1 MTRDEIRQAVVR
13 VLRDVAPEVR
23 PESLDPA
30 AGLRDALDLDSVD
43 FMNFVV
49 GLHAALGVDVPE
61 ADYGQLATLD
71 AALDYLAARLA
82 DQSGTPR

>member
-1 MTRDEIRQAVVR
+1 MTKDEIRQVVVR

-23 PESLDPA
+23 PEALDPA
-30 AGLRDALDLDSVD
+30 ASLRDTLDLDSVD

-61 ADYGQLATLD
+61 SDYARLATLD
-71 AALDYLAARLA
+71 DCVTYLAARR
-82 DQSGTPR
+82 GE

>member
-1 MTRDEIRQAVVR
+1 MSKDEIRQEVVR

-23 PESLDPA
+23 PEALDPTA
-30 AGLRDALDLDSVD
+30 DLRDTLDLDSVD

-61 ADYGQLATLD
+61 SDYAKLASLD
-71 AALDYLAARLA
+71 ACVAYLAAKH
-82 DQSGTPR
+82 GE

>member
-1 MTRDEIRQAVVR
+1 MTRDELRQVVVR

-30 AGLRDALDLDSVD
+30 ASLRDTLDLDSVD

-61 ADYGQLATLD
+61 ADYGKLASLD
-71 AALDYLAARLA
+71 ACVAYLGAKR
-82 DQSGTPR
+82 GE

>member
-1 MTRDEIRQAVVR
+1 VSKDEIRQEVVR

-23 PESLDPA
+23 PEALDPTA
-30 AGLRDALDLDSVD
+30 DLRDTLDLDSVD

-61 ADYGQLATLD
+61 SDYAKLASLD
-71 AALDYLAARLA
+71 ACVAYLAAKH
-82 DQSGTPR
+82 GE

>member
-1 MTRDEIRQAVVR
+1 VTKDEIRQVVVR

-23 PESLDPA
+23 PEALDPA
-30 AGLRDALDLDSVD
+30 ASLRDTLDLDSVD

-61 ADYGQLATLD
+61 SDYAQLATLD
-71 AALDYLAARLA
+71 DCVTYLAAKRGA
-82 DQSGTPR
+82 

>member
-13 VLRDVAPEVR
+13 VLRDVAPEVQ
-23 PESLDPA
+23 PEAIDPTA
-30 AGLRDALDLDSVD
+30 NLRDTLDLDSVD

-61 ADYGQLATLD
+61 ADYAKLASLGD
-71 AALDYLAARLA
+71 CVAYLAAKR
-82 DQSGTPR
+82 GE

>member
-1 MTRDEIRQAVVR
+1 MTKDEIRQVVVH

-23 PESLDPA
+23 PDALDPTA
-30 AGLRDALDLDSVD
+30 SLRDTLDLDSVD

-61 ADYGQLATLD
+61 ADYDQLATLD
-71 AALDYLAARLA
+71 ACVAYLAAKR
-82 DQSGTPR
+82 GE

>member
-23 PESLDPA
+23 PDAIDPSA
-30 AGLRDALDLDSVD
+30 DLRDTLDLDSVD

-61 ADYGQLATLD
+61 ADYPKLASLD
-71 AALDYLAARLA
+71 DCVRYLAAKR
-82 DQSGTPR
+82 GE